1 MEEVKEGQGK
11 KEQGEEL
18 RYMWEG
24 RIGGREAR
32 EWRRKKK

>member
-11 KEQGEEL
+11 KEQEEL